1 MKNDLTSVLVVA
13 PHMDDEVLGCGGSIA
28 RHVKEG
34 CKVTVCVI
42 CNRAYNGE
50 YNEDLINREKKCSEE
65 AKSILNYD
73 RLIFLDQPDEQL
85 YLYFRKSLQLLEKV
99 AKEVNPDIVYIPF
112 YGDIHQDH
120 KTAAQISNIVFRP
133 ISNLNHVKILAY
145 EIPSSTNM
153 SFFSNSEK
161 FNPNYFINI
170 KDEFDLKIK
179 AMEKYESESRSY
191 PHPRS
196 PDMLRAHAQ
205 HRGASS
211 SCELAEAFMV
221 LYEVKN

>member
-1 MKNDLTSVLVVA
+1 
-13 PHMDDEVLGCGGSIA
+13 
-28 RHVKEG
+28 
-34 CKVTVCVI
+34 
-42 CNRAYNGE
+42 
-50 YNEDLINREKKCSEE
+50 
-65 AKSILNYD
+65 
-73 RLIFLDQPDEQL
+73 
-85 YLYFRKSLQLLEKV
+85 
-99 AKEVNPDIVYIPF
+99 
-112 YGDIHQDH
+112 
-120 KTAAQISNIVFRP
+120 
-133 ISNLNHVKILAY
+133 
-145 EIPSSTNM
+145 M

-221 LYEVKN
+221 LYEVKD